1 MPFYF
6 KQEIQQI
13 EISQLVPLQ
22 AWDIEFIFYI
32 GIVKKKLKIDP
43 AFHPEQQNLS

>member
-13 EISQLVPLQ
+13 EISQLAPLQ
-22 AWDIEFIFYI
+22 AWDIEYIFYI
-32 GIVKKKLKIDP
+32 GIVKKEVKNRP
-43 AFHPEQQNLS
+43 